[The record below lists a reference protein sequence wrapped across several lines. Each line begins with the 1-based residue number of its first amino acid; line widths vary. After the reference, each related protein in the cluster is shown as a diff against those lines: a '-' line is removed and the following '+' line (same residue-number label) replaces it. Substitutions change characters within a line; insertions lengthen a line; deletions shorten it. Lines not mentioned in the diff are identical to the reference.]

1 METQARPVD
10 TSSTPYNGPGAFP
23 TGGAPPA
30 DKYLQSQ
37 PEYAQPTRPEDYPR
51 PSREEDPPRKSDQ
64 YSIRQSQ
71 PAPPYITYGHPPPI
85 PKVAVQPPVVEKMA
99 GPAAYYPAPPS
110 QAGTMAEQPRPAA
123 ALQPITTT
131 TQDIRSLKTSTQ
143 FAMRE
148 YLSLMR
154 KRRPDGSSTMELED
168 QIRAQGRI
176 LVGDLKT
183 LRKEVGVLIKE
194 GENQRWRNWLI
205 GGAVAT
211 FIPAVK
217 RVFRRPS
224 SSEGRSSIQASN
236 NTEYAFSKSKAMLAR
251 IKDSV
256 LGRNSFA
263 SIAFFVFAVL
273 YIFSNE
279 VSLMVAKTVSKRL
292 KRLGAKIERGDV
304 EVVDS
309 DMKLLEGWRWRVL
322 MWGQLSG
329 NTLDFNDPHAVIAL
343 NSALLREH
351 FDLEVDLPADRLCP
365 PIAQRHNYILWLKSL
380 LDSTSYEQP
389 DHRRVVGLDIGT
401 DIDEKSISY
410 AKQNVK
416 LNNLQNY
423 ISVVR
428 RSPEEKLVNP
438 EGLGVDHLDFVMTN
452 PPFYTSEEEVKECEQ
467 AKATEQENHFTI
479 APNEQFTEGGEVA
492 FVGRILEES
501 LELREQVQW
510 YTSMFGK
517 KASLDAILEKLQE
530 HKIDNFAVTEFIQ
543 GPNPKTK
550 RWAVAWSFAAMRP
563 SNKAARGLA
572 AAQWR
577 GILPPSTETEAWDRE
592 KLVGIGRARED
603 VWSRAWRRKKMRE
616 EREGKKPEDIS
627 TPEQCAFGFELA
639 LEVGAGRI
647 KVICRWREGHSK
659 PLYDS
664 FCGFV
669 KTKLS
674 KSD

>member
-10 TSSTPYNGPGAFP
+10 TSSAPYNGPGAFP
-23 TGGAPPA
+23 TGEAPPA

-51 PSREEDPPRKSDQ
+51 PSREEDSPRKSDQ

-110 QAGTMAEQPRPAA
+110 QAGTMAELPRPAA

-194 GENQRWRNWLI
+194 GENHRWRNWLI

-224 SSEGRSSIQASN
+224 SSEGRSSVQATN

-322 MWGQLSG
+322 MWGQ
-329 NTLDFNDPHAVIAL
+329 
-343 NSALLREH
+343 
-351 FDLEVDLPADRLCP
+351 
-365 PIAQRHNYILWLKSL
+365 
-380 LDSTSYEQP
+380 
-389 DHRRVVGLDIGT
+389 
-401 DIDEKSISY
+401 
-410 AKQNVK
+410 
-416 LNNLQNY
+416 
-423 ISVVR
+423 
-428 RSPEEKLVNP
+428 
-438 EGLGVDHLDFVMTN
+438 
-452 PPFYTSEEEVKECEQ
+452 
-467 AKATEQENHFTI
+467 
-479 APNEQFTEGGEVA
+479 
-492 FVGRILEES
+492 
-501 LELREQVQW
+501 
-510 YTSMFGK
+510 
-517 KASLDAILEKLQE
+517 
-530 HKIDNFAVTEFIQ
+530 
-543 GPNPKTK
+543 
-550 RWAVAWSFAAMRP
+550 
-563 SNKAARGLA
+563 
-572 AAQWR
+572 
-577 GILPPSTETEAWDRE
+577 
-592 KLVGIGRARED
+592 
-603 VWSRAWRRKKMRE
+603 
-616 EREGKKPEDIS
+616 
-627 TPEQCAFGFELA
+627 
-639 LEVGAGRI
+639 
-647 KVICRWREGHSK
+647 
-659 PLYDS
+659 
-664 FCGFV
+664 
-669 KTKLS
+669 
-674 KSD
+674 